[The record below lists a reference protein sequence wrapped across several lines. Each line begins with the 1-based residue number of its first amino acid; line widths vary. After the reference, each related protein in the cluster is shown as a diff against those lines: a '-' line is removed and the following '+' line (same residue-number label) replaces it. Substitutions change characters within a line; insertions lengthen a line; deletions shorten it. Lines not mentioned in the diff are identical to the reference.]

1 MQKTVVYCRKSSES
15 DERQVQSLDDQQ
27 TELKNFVSRFNEYA
41 RTPDE
46 KFQVVET
53 LTESYSAKKSGQRLV
68 FNDLIEK
75 AENRK
80 FDCVLVWSIDR
91 ISRNGGDVER
101 IISLLESGKIK
112 QVRTPSQEFRNEP
125 FHKYMLVQAVAN
137 AKLENDQ
144 KGVNVVRGL
153 KSKIRDGNW
162 IGWARIG
169 YLNCGDRKGKKWV
182 DKDPVRF
189 EILKRL
195 WELFAT
201 GTYSMPAIKKK
212 AEEMGLRARP
222 TKATPEGSMVGIN
235 TYYNLFRDV
244 FFIGKMQV
252 GKKQGV
258 KSLQDIKEMIL
269 KNEIKGEVFEDYA
282 IVQGSH
288 PPMVSEELFYRVQEI
303 LKEKGLSHFARPRT
317 KEFVFSGM
325 IRCGYCEGS
334 VVCEDKL
341 KYRCFHCKKWMTASN
356 TIKIP
361 THCVCCGEILGKKT
375 FQNVRH
381 HSYAHCTGK
390 KNGKKACVQGHY
402 ETGRV
407 KVSVSLGELEAQI
420 DALLARL
427 SMDEDVYDYCIK
439 TLKSE
444 HFQNSIMQD
453 HSLTALQKDHKL
465 ARGKMDKLVEMR
477 LNGEIDADLFANKKN
492 ELEVKLSEVMKK
504 LESLNK
510 NNTDWV
516 AQTENFLNM
525 AAKARYV
532 FKTGT
537 IHTKREILKSMSS
550 HIFLKEGKLSFKLRK
565 PFDVMIKEEPTKAV
579 NSTIENKIQGF
590 DSHSKK
596 TAQSLFDPKF
606 SEWLRIVNNVRDI
619 FQKQTEYVYIPD
631 LSAFA
636 TK

>member
-1 MQKTVVYCRKSSES
+1 M
-15 DERQVQSLDDQQ
+15 
-27 TELKNFVSRFNEYA
+27 
-41 RTPDE
+41 
-46 KFQVVET
+46 
-53 LTESYSAKKSGQRLV
+53 V

-80 FDCVLVWSIDR
+80 FDCILVWSLDR

-112 QVRTPSQEFRNEP
+112 QVRTPSQEFKNEP

-303 LKEKGLSHFARPRT
+303 LKEKGLSHFARPKT
-317 KEFVFSGM
+317 KEFVFAGM

-334 VVCEDKL
+334 VVCEEKV
-341 KYRCFHCKKWMTASN
+341 KYRCYKCNRWMTASSSLR
-356 TIKIP
+356 IP
-361 THCVCCGEILGKKT
+361 TRCVACEELLSKET
-375 FQNVRH
+375 FQNVKNH
-381 HSYAHCTGK
+381 AYAHCTGK
-390 KNGKKACVQGHY
+390 KRGGKACAQLNHG
-402 ETGRV
+402 TGRP
-407 KVSVSLGELEAQI
+407 KVSVALSDLEEQV
-420 DALLARL
+420 DALLSRL
-427 SMDEDVYDYCIK
+427 SMDEAVYDYCIK

-477 LNGEIDADLFANKKN
+477 LNGEIDAELFANKKN

-525 AAKARYV
+525 AAKARFV
-532 FKTGT
+532 FKTGN

-550 HIFLKEGKLSFKLRK
+550 HIFLKEGKLNFTLRK
-565 PFDVMIKEEPTKAV
+565 PFDVLIKEGLNEAV
-579 NSTIENKIQGF
+579 NVDAENKIQAF

-606 SEWLRIVNNVRDI
+606 SEWLPRLDAIRTFWQGVCATCKSERWEKCRHWRYYDYRLPSI
-619 FQKQTEYVYIPD
+619 F
-631 LSAFA
+631 FA
-636 TK
+636 

>member
-46 KFQVVET
+46 KFQMVEI
-53 LTESYSAKKSGQRLV
+53 LTESFSAKKSGQRMV
-68 FNDLIEK
+68 FNELIEK
-75 AENRK
+75 AENK
-80 FDCVLVWSIDR
+80 KYDCILVWSLDR

-169 YLNCGDRKGKKWV
+169 YLNCGDKKGKKWV
-182 DKDPVRF
+182 DKDTERF
-189 EILKRL
+189 EILKRC

-212 AEEMGLRARP
+212 AEEMGLRARV
-222 TKATPEGSMVGIN
+222 TKATPEGSLVGIN

-244 FFIGKMQV
+244 FYIGKMQV

-258 KSLQDIKEMIL
+258 KSLLDIKEMIV
-269 KNEIKGEVFEDYA
+269 KGEIKGEVFEDYA

-303 LKEKGLSHFARPRT
+303 LKEKGLSHYARPKS
-317 KEFVFSGM
+317 KEFVFAGM
-325 IRCGYCEGS
+325 IKCGYCDGS
-334 VVCEDKL
+334 VVCEEKV

-356 TIKIP
+356 SIRIP
-361 THCVCCGEILGKKT
+361 THCVDCGEALGKDT
-375 FQNVRH
+375 FQNIKNH
-381 HSYAHCTGK
+381 AYAHCTGK
-390 KNGKKACVQGHY
+390 KNGRKACAQLNHG
-402 ETGRV
+402 TGRP
-407 KVSVSLGELEAQI
+407 KVSVPLTDLEEQV

-427 SMDEDVYDYCIK
+427 SMDDAVYDYCIR

-444 HFQNSIMQD
+444 HFQNRIMQD

-465 ARGKMDKLVEMR
+465 VRGKMDKLVEMR
-477 LNGEIDADLFANKKN
+477 LNGEIDAELFTQKRS
-492 ELEVKLSEVMKK
+492 ELEGRLNEVMEK
-504 LESLNK
+504 LKSLNQ

-525 AAKARYV
+525 ASKARFA
-532 FKTGT
+532 FKAGS
-537 IHTKREILKSMSS
+537 IHTKREILKSLSS
-550 HIFLKEGKLSFKLRK
+550 HIFLKEGKLHFELRK
-565 PFDVMIKEEPTKAV
+565 PFDVLIKERLNEAV
-579 NSTIENKIQGF
+579 NVDAKNPKPKF
-590 DSHSKK
+590 DMHAEK
-596 TAQSLFDPKF
+596 TANALFDPQF
-606 SEWLRIVNNVRDI
+606 SEWLPRLGSN
-619 FQKQTEYVYIPD
+619 Q
-631 LSAFA
+631 
-636 TK
+636 

>member
-1 MQKTVVYCRKSSES
+1 MNVEPVDTGSSKFTVNAELNVAGRLA
-15 DERQVQSLDDQQ
+15 SLG
-27 TELKNFVSRFNEYA
+27 
-41 RTPDE
+41 
-46 KFQVVET
+46 
-53 LTESYSAKKSGQRLV
+53 YSV
-68 FNDLIEK
+68 
-75 AENRK
+75 
-80 FDCVLVWSIDR
+80 
-91 ISRNGGDVER
+91 
-101 IISLLESGKIK
+101 
-112 QVRTPSQEFRNEP
+112 
-125 FHKYMLVQAVAN
+125 
-137 AKLENDQ
+137 
-144 KGVNVVRGL
+144 
-153 KSKIRDGNW
+153 
-162 IGWARIG
+162 
-169 YLNCGDRKGKKWV
+169 
-182 DKDPVRF
+182 
-189 EILKRL
+189 
-195 WELFAT
+195 
-201 GTYSMPAIKKK
+201 IKKK
-212 AEEMGLRARP
+212 AEEIGLRARP
-222 TKATPEGSMVGIN
+222 TKATPEGSFVGIN

-269 KNEIKGEVFEDYA
+269 KNEIKGEVYDDYA

-288 PPMVSEELFYRVQEI
+288 PPMVSEEIFYRVQEI

-325 IRCGYCEGS
+325 IRCGYCDGS

-356 TIKIP
+356 TVKIP
-361 THCVCCGEILGKKT
+361 THCACCGEILGKET

-402 ETGRV
+402 ATGRV
-407 KVSVSLGELEAQI
+407 KVSVALYEIEAQI
-420 DALLARL
+420 DAMLGRL
-427 SMDEDVYDYCIK
+427 TMDESVYDYCIK

-465 ARGKMDKLVEMR
+465 ARSKMDKLVEMR
-477 LNGEIDADLFANKKN
+477 LNGEIDAALFAQKKN
-492 ELEVKLSEVMKK
+492 ELEAKLGEVMKK

-516 AQTENFLNM
+516 AQAENFLNM
-525 AAKARYV
+525 ASKARYV

-550 HIFLKEGKLSFKLRK
+550 HIFLKEGKLNFELRK
-565 PFDVMIKEEPTKAV
+565 PFDVLIKEEP
-579 NSTIENKIQGF
+579 IEAINVPTENLRVQF
-590 DSHSKK
+590 DSHMKK

-606 SEWLRIVNNVRDI
+606 SEWLPTLDKFRTLNWGVIKKDLQFSGVLGFLDLRL
-619 FQKQTEYVYIPD
+619 FQDKTP
-631 LSAFA
+631 LFS
-636 TK
+636 